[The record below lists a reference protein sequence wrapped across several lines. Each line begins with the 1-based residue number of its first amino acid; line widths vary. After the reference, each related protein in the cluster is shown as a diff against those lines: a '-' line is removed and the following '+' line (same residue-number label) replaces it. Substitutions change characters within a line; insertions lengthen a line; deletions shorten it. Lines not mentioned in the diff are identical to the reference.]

1 MSHTDS
7 LSGSF
12 ASTSEASLPEKE
24 PTEVVLPVVV
34 LPVSAPVE
42 TTLPLSA
49 TDVEGCLSEI
59 GCTPAYTRA
68 TLLAFNAVALVLA
81 VLSVVAPF
89 SILEKDGVTTLCP
102 QDGLHR
108 SCSWRSMLD
117 SHQYQHVYALKSG
130 LTTFAF
136 IGAILMEFSFLLFVP
151 ALVLSA
157 VFLYLNRV
165 HSRQETRDAANETLS
180 AGERHFRALVRLYY
194 DVNTTKALF
203 ATTLV
208 SCICSFVTT
217 VLYFMQLRE
226 EERVRMAV
234 GPMMA
239 LMTTVLYLAALL
251 LIPVCKVAHHDCF
264 DELFKE

>member
-12 ASTSEASLPEKE
+12 ASTSETSLPEKE
-24 PTEVVLPVVV
+24 PTEVVPPVMIV
-34 LPVSAPVE
+34 PVSAPVE

-89 SILEKDGVTTLCP
+89 SILEKEGVTTLCP

-117 SHQYQHVYALKSG
+117 SRQYQHVYALKSG

-136 IGAILMEFSFLLFVP
+136 IGAILMEFSFLVFVP

-165 HSRQETRDAANETLS
+165 HSRQEQQDTANETLS
-180 AGERHFRALVRLYY
+180 TEDRRYRALTRVYY
-194 DVNTTKALF
+194 DVITIKALF

-208 SCICSFVTT
+208 SCVCSFATT
-217 VLYFMQLRE
+217 VLYFIQLSKDE
-226 EERVRMAV
+226 GVTVAV

-239 LMTTVLYLAALL
+239 LMSTVLYLAALL